1 MSLLGGA
8 CELPTQTFQGGGEL
22 CCWGIFSVQSCPL
35 CLFLDSLN
43 KTLQHP
49 PKNNSRKQR
58 LCSHRA
64 HAPSEPQECMAGG
77 RAGGQGL
84 ASPSTEPAMSP
95 SPCRDLGSARAQ
107 LSPLPSG
114 IASLIGYQRH
124 DSMDPSIPFS
134 SSCTEARLE
143 TNIQPRA
150 PFPSSCSASCAIS
163 CVGDSRV
170 IKLI

>member
-1 MSLLGGA
+1 MNFPPKPFREGVSCAAGA
-8 CELPTQTFQGGGEL
+8 SFLR
-22 CCWGIFSVQSCPL
+22 SCPL

-77 RAGGQGL
+77 RGGGQGL

>member
-22 CCWGIFSVQSCPL
+22 CCWGIFSAQSCPL

-77 RAGGQGL
+77 RGGGQGL
-84 ASPSTEPAMSP
+84 ASPSAEPAMSP

-124 DSMDPSIPFS
+124 DSMDSSIRFS

>member
-8 CELPTQTFQGGGEL
+8 CELPTQTIQGGGEL
-22 CCWGIFSVQSCPL
+22 CCWGIFSAQSCPL

-77 RAGGQGL
+77 RGGGQGL

>member
-22 CCWGIFSVQSCPL
+22 CCWGIFSAQSCPL

-49 PKNNSRKQR
+49 LKNNSRKQR

-77 RAGGQGL
+77 RGGGQGL

>member
-22 CCWGIFSVQSCPL
+22 CCWGIFSAQSCPL

-77 RAGGQGL
+77 RGGGQGL

>member
-8 CELPTQTFQGGGEL
+8 CELPTQTIQGGGEL

-77 RAGGQGL
+77 RGGGQGL

-124 DSMDPSIPFS
+124 DSMDPSIAFPAPAQKLGWRPTS
-134 SSCTEARLE
+134 SPELHFPPPVLLHVPSPVWE
-143 TNIQPRA
+143 TVVLLN
-150 PFPSSCSASCAIS
+150 
-163 CVGDSRV
+163 
-170 IKLI
+170 